1 MKLLADKP
9 ENVLLRLRK
18 QDTPT
23 GVSGATI
30 GLLSHM
36 TGMSKTDVIHLALRE
51 YADRVLPTYDLDD
64 EILTKAHISEI
75 RAASPLSNLPKER
88 RTKGIF

>member
-23 GVSGATI
+23 GVSSSTVE
-30 GLLSHM
+30 LLTLV
-36 TGMSKTDVIHLALRE
+36 TGMSKTEMIHVALRE

-64 EILTKAHISEI
+64 ENLTEAHISAI
-75 RAASPLSNLPKER
+75 RAASPVSNLPKER
-88 RTKGIF
+88 RSRGIF

>member
-1 MKLLADKP
+1 MKLLAEKP

-23 GVSGATI
+23 GVSSLTI
-30 GLLSHM
+30 GLLSQM
-36 TGMSKTDVIHLALRE
+36 TGMSKTEVIHLAIRE
-51 YADRVLPTYDLDD
+51 YADRVLPTYELDD
-64 EILTKAHISEI
+64 EILTEAHISAI

-88 RTKGIF
+88 RSKGIF

>member
-1 MKLLADKP
+1 MKLLAEKP

-23 GVSGATI
+23 GVSSGTVE
-30 GLLSHM
+30 LLTLV
-36 TGMSKTDVIHLALRE
+36 TGMSKTEMIHVALRE

-64 EILTKAHISEI
+64 ENLTEAHISAI
-75 RAASPLSNLPKER
+75 RAASPVSNLPKER
-88 RTKGIF
+88 RSRGIF